1 MEKEEIIAENER
13 RLRAI
18 NTYHNPVTG
27 EGSVGERKRVTIKD
41 APMPVMFLPVDM
53 IKKNRFVRSLIRGG
67 MRAYLSRVTDN
78 PTEEDMEILWQEF
91 IKIRIVYDFEY
102 WAYSFIPIKDKRS
115 PKDIPFM
122 LNRAQ
127 RRVLGKLEKLRK
139 EGKPIKFIL
148 LKARQ

>member
-53 IKKNRFVRSLIRGG
+53 IKENRFVRSLIRGG

-91 IKIRIVYDFEY
+91 IKIRIV
-102 WAYSFIPIKDKRS
+102 
-115 PKDIPFM
+115 
-122 LNRAQ
+122 
-127 RRVLGKLEKLRK
+127 
-139 EGKPIKFIL
+139 
-148 LKARQ
+148 